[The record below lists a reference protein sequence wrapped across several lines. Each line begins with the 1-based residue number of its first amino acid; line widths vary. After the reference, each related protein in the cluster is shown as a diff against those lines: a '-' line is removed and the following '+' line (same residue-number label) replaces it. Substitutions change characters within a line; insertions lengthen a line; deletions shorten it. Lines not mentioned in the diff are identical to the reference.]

1 MSQEASLLD
10 ESIKFNITMVLDND
24 EIDHQKLDQV
34 IKIANLSKFINSL
47 EKKLETQV
55 GEKAVK
61 ISGGQRQRIIIAR
74 ALYNNPSIIILDE
87 ATSELDKNNEIEI
100 IKKIIDEKND
110 KTLIL
115 ISHNKDLIN
124 ICDQVLLIKENQIFS
139 N

>member
-1 MSQEASLLD
+1 MRFVSYPCFSAFSTSISEVDCLSQ
-10 ESIKFNITMVLDND
+10 
-24 EIDHQKLDQV
+24 
-34 IKIANLSKFINSL
+34 KFINSL

-55 GEKAVK
+55 GEKGVK

-87 ATSELDKNNEIEI
+87 ATSELDKSNEIEI
-100 IKKIIDEKND
+100 IKKIIDEKKD

-115 ISHNKDLIN
+115 ISHNKDLIK